1 MVKCFECEN
10 RTPNGECYIG
20 TIERCPKLRDY
31 LFIDNES
38 GEQFFV
44 ECESLAEAWEIARDN
59 WGEETDDLEYL
70 GEYEPWEA
78 EILGYDTF

>member
-1 MVKCFECEN
+1 M
-10 RTPNGECYIG
+10 
-20 TIERCPKLRDY
+20 RDY

-44 ECESLAEAWEIARDN
+44 ECKSLDEAWEIALDE
-59 WGEETDDLEYL
+59 WGGDTDDLEYL
-70 GEYEPWEA
+70 GEYTVAEA

>member
-1 MVKCFECEN
+1 MANCFECKKS
-10 RTPNGECYIG
+10 TPNGECSIG
-20 TIERCPKLRDY
+20 TIERCPYLRDY

-44 ECESLAEAWEIARDN
+44 ECEYLEKAWVILEMS
-59 WGEETDDLEYL
+59 GFKTDEVEYL
-70 GEYEPWEA
+70 GEYTVAEA